1 MDHFKI
7 KFLTLSIYMAALMLY
22 YHQISQVFIGMSIR
36 KLVHKIKLNPGGCL
50 VHPTPCHIE
59 VDIETDHGIEGR

>member
-1 MDHFKI
+1 
-7 KFLTLSIYMAALMLY
+7 MAALMLY